1 MEKLTLTIF
10 TSTVI
15 AAMKKH
21 IFGSPY
27 SVVLEVLPF
36 HLFVYRKLYW
46 NPAVPI
52 YLYYL

>member
-1 MEKLTLTIF
+1 MKKLILTIF
-10 TSTVI
+10 TSIVI
-15 AAMKKH
+15 AFMKKH

-46 NPAVPI
+46 NTAVSI
-52 YLYYL
+52 HLYYL